1 MMAAVLVLPVYNAL
15 ALGKF
20 NFTAN
25 PDYSFKL
32 QFTPIDFFAQIASV
46 AQYNSVNVQG
56 MPEIY
61 CGLITALLLPLFFL
75 NSKIPLRKKIGMG
88 LLAAA
93 LFTSMYIR
101 PVDMMWHG
109 GQMPNWLPFRYSFIF
124 SFVILTMAA
133 MAFKELKET
142 KPAAIYGSFFVW
154 FMFLMLVLYEK
165 NKHGEFDYLD
175 TKGAIWVSVGLFGA
189 YAILLFIQQ
198 KKNSKKVLPILMM
211 LLIGGELTYNAL
223 DTMKSTDKEVAY
235 SERRT
240 YISYIQ
246 SGREITDRLYD
257 YDKSFYRADT
267 TYHRTVNDDLAF
279 GLRGITHSSSVMNTR
294 IIKFIEAMGYTCHSY
309 YTKYNGAT
317 PISDSLLG
325 IKYVLDQ
332 SDNVNESYHEVFS
345 QMCKKQDQKEQLV
358 TVYENPNA
366 MSIGY
371 MVSNTARR
379 ITGLGNDNPFNSH
392 TVMMSTIC
400 GSTSFVLSTVAITGN
415 TEYFYA
421 IPQEGEPILNNLTAR
436 PYGVQTCYD
445 VSGEGDH
452 TIDMKFKALSD
463 DPIYFFFKT
472 ENQRQVNLWY
482 SPFWNK
488 EGEFLDGEF
497 LTYYFEGDDY
507 RIVSLGSLPAGQ
519 EFTIRMTVTKEY
531 TIFQNAFFYHFNQA
545 KFEEDIAKLKQQQ
558 WEITDHSERWFKGTI
573 TAQEGQVMMTSI
585 PYEEGWTVKVD
596 GKKVEPIVL
605 FNAMIGVQLSPGT
618 HEVEMSFLP
627 NGFTQGLVLML
638 LGIAACV
645 GLGLYDHKHNKAL
658 LAAVAARRQAQA
670 EYITKRRAK
679 RRTK

>member
-1 MMAAVLVLPVYNAL
+1 
-15 ALGKF
+15 
-20 NFTAN
+20 
-25 PDYSFKL
+25 
-32 QFTPIDFFAQIASV
+32 
-46 AQYNSVNVQG
+46 
-56 MPEIY
+56 
-61 CGLITALLLPLFFL
+61 
-75 NSKIPLRKKIGMG
+75 
-88 LLAAA
+88 
-93 LFTSMYIR
+93 
-101 PVDMMWHG
+101 
-109 GQMPNWLPFRYSFIF
+109 
-124 SFVILTMAA
+124 
-133 MAFKELKET
+133 
-142 KPAAIYGSFFVW
+142 
-154 FMFLMLVLYEK
+154 
-165 NKHGEFDYLD
+165 
-175 TKGAIWVSVGLFGA
+175 
-189 YAILLFIQQ
+189 
-198 KKNSKKVLPILMM
+198 
-211 LLIGGELTYNAL
+211 L

-257 YDKSFYRADT
+257 YDKSFYRADK

-379 ITGLGNDNPFNSH
+379 ITGLGNDNPFNSQN
-392 TVMMSTIC
+392 VMMSTIC
-400 GSTSFVLSTVAITGN
+400 GSTTFDPTTGAITGN
-415 TEYFYA
+415 TEYFYP

-627 NGFTQGLVLML
+627 NGFTQGLMLML